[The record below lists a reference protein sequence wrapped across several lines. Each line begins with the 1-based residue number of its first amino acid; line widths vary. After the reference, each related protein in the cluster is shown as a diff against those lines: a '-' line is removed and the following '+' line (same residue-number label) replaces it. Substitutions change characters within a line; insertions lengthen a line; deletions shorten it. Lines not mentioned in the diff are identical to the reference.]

1 MLYFFCSSDVT
12 EKEKTAMLR
21 IKSSSIFDVLIC
33 ILGVIILIVLYLY
46 GNFIDFIY
54 VGIIFLCIL
63 LFYIEK
69 SFK

>member
-1 MLYFFCSSDVT
+1 
-12 EKEKTAMLR
+12 MLR

-46 GNFIDFIY
+46 GNFIDIIY